1 MKIESDRMIIF
12 DWLCEKM
19 KKIFHNTWEIPT
31 FLADE
36 KKRYCVIFSGVVQGV
51 GFRYETWTIAKKLGV
66 TGWVENLSNGDVYLE
81 IQGEENKLQYLIN
94 CLKTNRRFYVQ
105 NVKIEEMELVEDK
118 EFVLAN

>member
-1 MKIESDRMIIF
+1 MIIF

-105 NVKIEEMELVEDK
+105 NIKIEEMELVEDK

>member
-12 DWLCEKM
+12 DRLCEKM
-19 KKIFHNTWEIPT
+19 KKLFHNTWEIPT

-94 CLKTNRRFYVQ
+94 CLETNRRFYVRK
-105 NVKIEEMELVEDK
+105 VKIEEMELVDDK
-118 EFVLAN
+118 DFVLAN

>member
-105 NVKIEEMELVEDK
+105 NIKIEEMELVEDK